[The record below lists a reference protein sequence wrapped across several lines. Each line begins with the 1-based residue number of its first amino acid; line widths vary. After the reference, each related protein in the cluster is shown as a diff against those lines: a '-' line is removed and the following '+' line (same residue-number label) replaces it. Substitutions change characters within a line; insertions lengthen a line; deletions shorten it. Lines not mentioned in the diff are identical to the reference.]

1 MLKKFDYNIFFFN
14 IHIMRQ
20 EGNQFISTR
29 VCNQNS
35 YDDFF
40 TAYQKN
46 ISNILNKLRKS
57 RKKQQYFK
65 RVNRDLSE
73 DNIYLREEI
82 NRLEDE
88 DDRVRD
94 LLSEKTKR
102 LRYLEEN
109 QSKNTYIIKY
119 RLKYSDSCGRE
130 IISDYYDSEFEALN
144 NIDNQK
150 LFVIE
155 KCYQSKSWA
164 DYASDSEEEEE

>member
-1 MLKKFDYNIFFFN
+1 
-14 IHIMRQ
+14 MRQ
-20 EGNQFISTR
+20 EKNQFISTR

-35 YDDFF
+35 YYDEFF
-40 TAYQKN
+40 MAYQKN

-57 RKKQQYFK
+57 RKRQQYFK
-65 RVNRDLSE
+65 RVNRDLSQ

-109 QSKNTYIIKY
+109 QSKNAYVIKY
-119 RLKYSDSCGRE
+119 RLKYSDSSGKE
-130 IISDYYDSEFEALN
+130 IMSDYYDSEFEALN

-164 DYASDSEEEEE
+164 DYASDSEEEYI